1 VNAGSTE
8 CRSGTRRTEGPT
20 KRGWRHEV
28 SFLLKVARPGFW
40 LTQLWFFLLPLAQT
54 PVLASPRFWLGVV
67 YITFGLGFI
76 LYGWNDLVDAETD
89 RLNPRK
95 DSFLFGARGTSAQLR
110 RLPWQIALVQL
121 PFVVAFIWMD
131 GLRMLGWFAALV
143 GATALYNHFPPSGL
157 KGRPPFEVLNQ
168 AGYLLVFVL
177 SSWLNQVPLLPR
189 PTFVFGAL
197 FAMHSHLFGEIM
209 DVAPDRAA
217 GRRTTATIIGV
228 RATKFL
234 IAAFLLCESA
244 LVWAYFENGYVTGG
258 LLVAALVFVTD
269 AAVLW
274 RERPYSPAYMRAA
287 FVAWNLAAAGTM
299 LWLWHTAALS
309 VVR

>member
-1 VNAGSTE
+1 LNTFTEAGRVE
-8 CRSGTRRTEGPT
+8 RSGELREG
-20 KRGWRHEV
+20 GWREEFC
-28 SFLLKVARPGFW
+28 FLLKVARPGFW

-76 LYGWNDLVDAETD
+76 LYGWNDLVDADTD

-121 PFVVAFIWMD
+121 PFVAVFV
-131 GLRMLGWFAALV
+131 GLEGPRMLGWFAALV

-177 SSWLNQVPLLPR
+177 SSWLNQVPQLPW

-228 RATKFL
+228 RATKIL
-234 IAAFLLCESA
+234 IAAFLFGESA
-244 LVWAYFENGYVTGG
+244 LVFAYFENVTITIG
-258 LLVAALVFVTD
+258 LVVAASAFVID
-269 AAVLW
+269 ALVLW
-274 RERPYSPAYMRAA
+274 RERPYSPAYMRTA
-287 FVAWNLAAAGTM
+287 FVAWNVTAAGTM
-299 LWLWHTAALS
+299 VWLWHTAALS